1 MIKNIKLVLQYPESR
16 AAAMVFM
23 ALSMSFGAF
32 VTRLVEIKVELGLS
46 EASLGTALF
55 FIPLGAATLL
65 PFYSKII
72 SRFGERRITS
82 FSICMML
89 LSMILPS
96 YASDQYMLMGTFYLM
111 GLGMGLTDVS
121 VNAEVAEIEKQK
133 SRVIMSTCH
142 GFFSIGGML
151 GAVLS
156 SIFIS
161 LSIDLSI
168 QMIMIAMVLIII
180 LIPLFKHLIDAPEHE
195 AKGNSGFEFPSWK
208 VLVFA
213 FIGFCVMMSEGG
225 IADWASIYMKEN
237 LEVIGQYAGAGFAG
251 FSLMMAIAR
260 FQGDSLHVRFGAKSL
275 VLMGSLIAII
285 GLALVLLKTPLWAII
300 GFSLAGLGYS
310 VIVPILFSTAAKQEG
325 VKPSKGIAT
334 VASSGYIGMLAGPV
348 LIGFIGDS
356 YGLVNG
362 FTFLLILTGLA
373 FLMALKAFR

>member
-1 MIKNIKLVLQYPESR
+1 MIKNIKLVLQHPESR
-16 AAAMVFM
+16 AVAMVFM
-23 ALSMSFGAF
+23 ALSMVFGAF
-32 VTRLVEIKVELGLS
+32 VTRLVEIKVKLGLS
-46 EASLGTALF
+46 EAELGTALF

-72 SRFGERRITS
+72 SRFGERRTTAW
-82 FSICMML
+82 SICVLL
-89 LSMILPS
+89 LSMILPW
-96 YASDQYMLMGTFYLM
+96 YASDQYTLMGVFYLL

-121 VNAEVAEIEKQK
+121 MNAEVAEIEKQK
-133 SRVIMSTCH
+133 SRIIMSTCH

-151 GAVLS
+151 GAVIS

-168 QMIMIAMVLIII
+168 QMAMIGVVLIVT
-180 LIPLFKHLIDAPEHE
+180 LAPLFKHMIDAPEHE
-195 AKGNSGFEFPSWK
+195 AEANKGFELPTFK

-225 IADWASIYMKEN
+225 ITDWASIYMKEN

-251 FSLMMAIAR
+251 FSLMMAMAR

-275 VLMGSLIAII
+275 VLAGSLVAIA
-285 GLALVLLKTPLWAII
+285 GLALVLLQTPLWAII

-348 LIGFIGDS
+348 LIGFIADS

-373 FLMALKAFR
+373 FLMALRAFR